1 MRSKEVK
8 DLSLRPQGRL
18 QPDFHIPGVAAAL
31 FAICLLV
38 NVVGTMLMTQNG
50 ISSDAVIGS
59 WTVLWIL
66 VGTFLLFSLKIA
78 SQWEKAV
85 VLRLGKFHRLAGP
98 GSFWVFPIVD
108 TLANWID
115 HRVMVTPFSAE
126 KTLTKDTVPVDVDAV
141 LFWVVWD
148 AEKAALEVADY
159 RAAIA
164 WAAQTALRE
173 IIGQSVL
180 ADILVGRAKMD
191 ADLQKIIDER
201 TTPWGI
207 TVQSVEIRDV
217 IIPPDLEDAMS
228 RQAQAERERQSRI
241 ILGESEEQIA
251 ASFAEASKAYIHNP
265 TALHLRAMNML
276 FEGLK
281 EKGALV
287 IVPSSA
293 IDTMNLGG
301 LSGMVSL
308 AQQNLPPEKENKG
321 ILPASHRDGDPS
333 PSPPL
338 SRNYY
343 NESLNYLPGTCA
355 GRDHFPHRL
364 PASQTGLPFGR
375 PGHPGRGEYPAGHQR
390 RGLPGLLAGL
400 QPGYDYR
407 HPRVA
412 IHRPGSPAP
421 KSQRQVRLLSRRGT
435 RTLEQ
440 QGLCGVPPEL
450 QV

>member
-1 MRSKEVK
+1 MPTQVNTKETK
-8 DLSLRPQGRL
+8 PTKQQDQ
-18 QPDFHIPGVAAAL
+18 HIPAIAGTLFLIFLLIGAL
-31 FAICLLV
+31 GGILLAINGILNDLWVSVWIFGWLLV
-38 NVVGTMLMTQNG
+38 GMY
-50 ISSDAVIGS
+50 
-59 WTVLWIL
+59 
-66 VGTFLLFSLKIA
+66 FLFGLKVA
-78 SQWEKAV
+78 SQWEKAII
-85 VLRLGKFHRLAGP
+85 LRLGRFMKLAGP
-98 GSFWVFPIVD
+98 GAFWIIPIID
-108 TLANWID
+108 SIPNWID

-173 IIGQSVL
+173 IIGQMTL
-180 ADILVGRAKMD
+180 ADILIGRAKMD
-191 ADLQKIIDER
+191 ADLQTIIDER

-228 RQAQAERERQSRI
+228 RQAQAERERQARV
-241 ILGESEEQIA
+241 ILGESEMQIA
-251 ASFAEASKAYIHNP
+251 DSFAEASKAYVNNP

-308 AQQNLPPEKENKG
+308 AQQNLPKEEKK
-321 ILPASHRDGDPS
+321 
-333 PSPPL
+333 
-338 SRNYY
+338 
-343 NESLNYLPGTCA
+343 
-355 GRDHFPHRL
+355 
-364 PASQTGLPFGR
+364 
-375 PGHPGRGEYPAGHQR
+375 
-390 RGLPGLLAGL
+390 
-400 QPGYDYR
+400 
-407 HPRVA
+407 
-412 IHRPGSPAP
+412 
-421 KSQRQVRLLSRRGT
+421 
-435 RTLEQ
+435 
-440 QGLCGVPPEL
+440 
-450 QV
+450 